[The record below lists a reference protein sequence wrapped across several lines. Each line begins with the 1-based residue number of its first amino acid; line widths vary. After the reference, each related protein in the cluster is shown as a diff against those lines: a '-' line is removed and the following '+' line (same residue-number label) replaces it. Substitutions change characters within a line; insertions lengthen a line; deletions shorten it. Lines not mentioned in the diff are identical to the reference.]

1 MTDEKK
7 GPLSDNPADRRTSR
21 RIDAKIDVMFRNNQ
35 EFVQCYSQNISK
47 GGIYL
52 ETAVLPDP
60 NARVELVLDL
70 TNAAEGL
77 NLGQVS
83 LFGRIVRLMSLKMDG
98 KSIHKIA
105 IQFVDTPP
113 DIQAKLDA
121 LYNKL
126 STAEFAP

>member
-1 MTDEKK
+1 
-7 GPLSDNPADRRTSR
+7 
-21 RIDAKIDVMFRNNQ
+21 MFHNNQ

-70 TNAAEGL
+70 SNAAPGL
-77 NLGQVS
+77 DLGQVS
-83 LFGRIVRLMSLKMDG
+83 LYGRIVRLMSLKMDG
-98 KSIHKIA
+98 KAIHKIA

-126 STAEFAP
+126 ASAEFEA